1 MNKISIDATTDD
13 AGTLRIQIPGRPSRY
28 HVHVT
33 IEWDGPAQAS
43 QWPPGWIDATAGS
56 ITDPTFV
63 RHAQG
68 SCEQREKLE

>member
-1 MNKISIDATTDD
+1 MNKMSIDTTTDD

-28 HVHVT
+28 RVHVT
-33 IEWDGPAQAS
+33 LEWDGPAQSS

-63 RHAQG
+63 RPPQG
-68 SCEQREKLE
+68 PYEQREKLE

>member
-1 MNKISIDATTDD
+1 
-13 AGTLRIQIPGRPSRY
+13 
-28 HVHVT
+28 VT

-68 SCEQREKLE
+68 SYEQREKLA